1 MELTL
6 PTGTSASCT
15 WAPLD
20 RSPTSLK
27 TAVAVRGGDPDP
39 PHPAMV
45 TAAIVT
51 LATSH
56 QRRRAFT
63 ASSPRHGPIAPAD
76 RARPGGSDVGRVG
89 AGGGEP
95 PGRSVTAR
103 RRRATPG

>member
-6 PTGTSASCT
+6 PTGTSANCT

-27 TAVAVRGGDPDP
+27 TAVAVRGGDPGP
-39 PHPAMV
+39 PHPARV
-45 TAAIVT
+45 TAAIVAP
-51 LATSH
+51 ATSR

-63 ASSPRHGPIAPAD
+63 ANSPRRGPIAPAD
-76 RARPGGSDVGRVG
+76 RARPGWSDGGTERAAGSG
-89 AGGGEP
+89 P

-103 RRRATPG
+103 RPLATPG